1 MIFMEK
7 EKPVNPEKNLEA
19 QERILIPKPLNL
31 MLLDEQGWDA
41 SNSKRNSK
49 EI

>member
-7 EKPVNPEKNLEA
+7 EKPENPEKNLEP
-19 QERILIPKPLNL
+19 QERILMPLNL